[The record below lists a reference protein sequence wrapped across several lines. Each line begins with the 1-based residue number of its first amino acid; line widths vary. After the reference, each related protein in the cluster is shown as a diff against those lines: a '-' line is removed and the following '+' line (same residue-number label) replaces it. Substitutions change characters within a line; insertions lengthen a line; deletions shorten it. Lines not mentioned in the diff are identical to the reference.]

1 MSSGQRHVRMNASH
15 ACVRPG
21 TRIGVGMACKAML
34 ELRTAL
40 AACCVLSMT
49 TAAKAAETIDYSV
62 TVTGVCK
69 SQMFTGWDD
78 CQEKA
83 VYTMFK
89 SGRYMFNFV
98 DKYKNTYSFSGGKER
113 EMDLNSLYSN
123 IDTMDATIDGK
134 KLVDSQAMGGC
145 NTKLSPDSDK
155 FIYIDCTVS
164 NSKGIAYKF
173 RMSDITY
180 VERALTP

>member
-1 MSSGQRHVRMNASH
+1 MIFALCFAQTG
-15 ACVRPG
+15 
-21 TRIGVGMACKAML
+21 KAMRK
-34 ELRTAL
+34 LRTVL
-40 AACCVLSMT
+40 AACCVLGMA
-49 TAAKAAETIDYSV
+49 TAAQAAETIDYSV

-69 SQMFTGWDD
+69 SQMFMGWDD
-78 CQEKA
+78 CQQTA

-89 SGRYMFNFV
+89 SGRYMFHFV
-98 DKYKNTYSFSGGKER
+98 DKYKNTYSFSGSKER

-134 KLVDSQAMGGC
+134 KIVDSQAMGGC

-164 NSKGIAYKF
+164 NSKGIPYKF
-173 RMSDITY
+173 RMNDITY
-180 VERALTP
+180 VERALSQ

>member
-1 MSSGQRHVRMNASH
+1 MV
-15 ACVRPG
+15 
-21 TRIGVGMACKAML
+21 CKAMR

-49 TAAKAAETIDYSV
+49 TAAKAVETIDYSV
-62 TVTGVCK
+62 TVTGSCK

-89 SGRYMFNFV
+89 GGRYMFNFV
-98 DKYKNTYSFSGGKER
+98 DKYKNAYSFFGSKDR
-113 EMDLNSLYSN
+113 QMDADSLYSN

-134 KLVDSQAMGGC
+134 RIVDPKAMGGC
-145 NTKLSPDSDK
+145 NTKLSSEGDK

-173 RMSDITY
+173 RMNDITY
-180 VERALTP
+180 VERALSQ